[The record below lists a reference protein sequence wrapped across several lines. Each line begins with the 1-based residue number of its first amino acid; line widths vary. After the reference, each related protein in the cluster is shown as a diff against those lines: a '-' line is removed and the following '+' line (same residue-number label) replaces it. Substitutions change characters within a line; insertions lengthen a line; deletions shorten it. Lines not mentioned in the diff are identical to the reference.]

1 MWSLTDKDGS
11 MEMRKVF
18 VDTLDALMKEDSR
31 IVALEADLG
40 GASGFSKLKK
50 EHPDQFINVGIAE
63 ANMMGI
69 AAGLSMR
76 GRVPFVH
83 TFAPFAVRRACDQIF
98 LEGAYAG
105 NTINIYGSDPGAC
118 AAQNGGTH
126 TTLEDMAIM
135 RAIPTVEVYDPA
147 DGVQL
152 RWLIRQLAGRK
163 GVHYIRAAR
172 KGMPDI
178 YAADSDFQIGKGNVL
193 RTGKDVLVVA
203 AGLGLKLA
211 LTAAEQLKEEGIDV
225 GVIDMFTIAP
235 LDTELLKEQI
245 PGKKL
250 VVTVEN
256 HGITNGL
263 GSAVAEVMAEE
274 GYGTK
279 LCRIG
284 ARNQFG
290 QVGSQEYL
298 MKQYG
303 LSVENLTDTIKRHL

>member
-1 MWSLTDKDGS
+1 MWSLADKAGS
-11 MEMRKVF
+11 TEMRKVF
-18 VDTLDALMKEDSR
+18 VETLDELMKEDGR
-31 IVALEADLG
+31 VIALEADLG
-40 GASGFSKLKK
+40 GASGFSKLKNS
-50 EHPDQFINVGIAE
+50 HPSQFINVGIAE

-126 TTLEDMAIM
+126 TTLEDIAIM

-152 RWLIRQLAGRK
+152 RWLVRELAGRK

-178 YAADSDFQIGKGNVL
+178 YAEGSSFETGRGCVL
-193 RTGKDVLVVA
+193 REGKDVLLVA

-211 LTAAEQLKEEGIDV
+211 LEAAEQLRAEGIDA

-235 LDTELLKEQI
+235 LDTELLKAQI

-263 GSAVAEVMAEE
+263 GSAVAEVIAGE
-274 GYGTK
+274 GYGVR
-279 LCRIG
+279 LSRIG
-284 ARNQFG
+284 SRNQFG

-298 MKQYG
+298 MKAYG
-303 LSVENLTDTIKRHL
+303 LTVENILDTVKRHL

>member
-1 MWSLTDKDGS
+1 MSEKKAIRAAYG
-11 MEMRKVF
+11 E
-18 VDTLDALMKEDSR
+18 ALADLGKR
-31 IVALEADLG
+31 NKKIVALDADL
-40 GASGFSKLKK
+40 AHATMTQNFADAC
-50 EHPDQFINVGIAE
+50 PDRFFNAGIAE

-126 TTLEDMAIM
+126 TTLEDIAIM

-152 RWLIRQLAGRK
+152 RWLIRELAGRK

-178 YAADSDFQIGKGNVL
+178 YAEGSSFETGKGCVL
-193 RTGKDVLVVA
+193 REGKDVLLVA
-203 AGLGLKLA
+203 AGLGLKLS
-211 LTAAEQLKEEGIDV
+211 LEAAEQLGAEGIDA

-235 LDTELLKEQI
+235 LDTELLKAQI

-263 GSAVAEVMAEE
+263 GSAVAEVIAGE
-274 GYGTK
+274 GYGVR
-279 LCRIG
+279 LSRIG
-284 ARNQFG
+284 SRNQFG

-298 MKQYG
+298 MKAYG
-303 LSVENLTDTIKRHL
+303 LTVENILDTVKRHL

>member
-1 MWSLTDKDGS
+1 MWSLADKAGS
-11 MEMRKVF
+11 TEMRKVF
-18 VDTLDALMKEDSR
+18 VETLDELMKEDGR
-31 IVALEADLG
+31 VIALEADLG
-40 GASGFSKLKK
+40 GASGFSKLKNS
-50 EHPDQFINVGIAE
+50 HPSQFINVGIAE

-76 GRVPFVH
+76 GHVPFVH

-126 TTLEDMAIM
+126 TTLEDIAIM

-147 DGVQL
+147 DGVHL
-152 RWLIRQLAGRK
+152 CWLVRELAGRK

-178 YAADSDFQIGKGNVL
+178 YAEGSSFETGRGCVL
-193 RTGKDVLVVA
+193 REGKDVLLVA

-211 LTAAEQLKEEGIDV
+211 LEAAEQLRAEGIDA

-235 LDTELLKEQI
+235 LDTELLKAQI

-263 GSAVAEVMAEE
+263 GSAVAEVIAGE
-274 GYGTK
+274 GYGVR
-279 LCRIG
+279 LSRIG
-284 ARNQFG
+284 SRNQFG

-298 MKQYG
+298 MKAYG
-303 LSVENLTDTIKRHL
+303 LTVENILDTVKRHL

>member
-1 MWSLTDKDGS
+1 MWSLADKDGS
-11 MEMRKVF
+11 TEMRKVF
-18 VDTLDALMKEDSR
+18 VETLDELMKEDGR
-31 IVALEADLG
+31 VIALEADLG
-40 GASGFSKLKK
+40 GASGFSKLKNS
-50 EHPDQFINVGIAE
+50 HPSQFINVGIAE

-126 TTLEDMAIM
+126 TTLEDIAIM

-152 RWLIRQLAGRK
+152 RWLVRELAGRK

-178 YAADSDFQIGKGNVL
+178 YAEGSSFETGRGCVL
-193 RTGKDVLVVA
+193 REGKDVLLVA

-211 LTAAEQLKEEGIDV
+211 LEAAEQLRAEGIDA

-235 LDTELLKEQI
+235 LDTELLKAQI
-245 PGKKL
+245 PEKKL

-263 GSAVAEVMAEE
+263 GSAVAEVIAGE
-274 GYGTK
+274 GYGVR
-279 LCRIG
+279 LSRIG
-284 ARNQFG
+284 SRNQFG

-298 MKQYG
+298 MKAYG
-303 LSVENLTDTIKRHL
+303 LTVENILDTVKRHL

>member
-1 MWSLTDKDGS
+1 MWSLADKDGS
-11 MEMRKVF
+11 TEMRKVF
-18 VDTLDALMKEDSR
+18 VETLDELMKEDGR
-31 IVALEADLG
+31 VIALEADLG
-40 GASGFSKLKK
+40 GASGFSKLKNS
-50 EHPDQFINVGIAE
+50 HPSQFINVGIAE

-126 TTLEDMAIM
+126 TTLEDIAIM

-152 RWLIRQLAGRK
+152 RWLVRELAGRK

-178 YAADSDFQIGKGNVL
+178 YAEGSSFETGRGCVL
-193 RTGKDVLVVA
+193 REGKDVLLVA

-211 LTAAEQLKEEGIDV
+211 LEAAEQLRAEGIDA
-225 GVIDMFTIAP
+225 GVIDVFTIAP
-235 LDTELLKEQI
+235 LDTELLKAQI

-263 GSAVAEVMAEE
+263 GSAVAEVIAGE
-274 GYGTK
+274 GYGVR
-279 LCRIG
+279 LSRIG
-284 ARNQFG
+284 SRNQFG

-298 MKQYG
+298 MKAYG
-303 LSVENLTDTIKRHL
+303 LTVENILDTVKRHL

>member
-1 MWSLTDKDGS
+1 MWSLADKDGS
-11 MEMRKVF
+11 TEMRKVF
-18 VDTLDALMKEDSR
+18 VETLDELMKEDGR
-31 IVALEADLG
+31 VIALEADLG
-40 GASGFSKLKK
+40 GASGFSKLKNS
-50 EHPDQFINVGIAE
+50 HPSQFINVGIAE

-126 TTLEDMAIM
+126 TTLEDIAIM

-152 RWLIRQLAGRK
+152 RWVVRELAGRK

-178 YAADSDFQIGKGNVL
+178 YAEGSSFETGRGCVL
-193 RTGKDVLVVA
+193 REGKDVLLVA

-211 LTAAEQLKEEGIDV
+211 LEAAEQLRAEGIDA

-235 LDTELLKEQI
+235 LDTELLKAQI

-263 GSAVAEVMAEE
+263 GSAVAEVIAGE
-274 GYGTK
+274 GYGVR
-279 LCRIG
+279 LSRIG
-284 ARNQFG
+284 SRNQFG

-298 MKQYG
+298 MKAYG
-303 LSVENLTDTIKRHL
+303 LTVENILDTVKRHL

>member
-1 MWSLTDKDGS
+1 MWSLADKAGS
-11 MEMRKVF
+11 TEMRKVF
-18 VDTLDALMKEDSR
+18 VETLDELMKEDGR
-31 IVALEADLG
+31 VIALEADLG
-40 GASGFSKLKK
+40 GASGFSKLKNS
-50 EHPDQFINVGIAE
+50 HPSQFINVGIAE

-76 GRVPFVH
+76 GHVPFVH

-126 TTLEDMAIM
+126 TTLEDIAIM

-152 RWLIRQLAGRK
+152 RWLIRELAGRK

-178 YAADSDFQIGKGNVL
+178 YAEGSSFETGRGCVL
-193 RTGKDVLVVA
+193 REGKDVLLVA

-211 LTAAEQLKEEGIDV
+211 LEAAEQLRAEGIDA

-235 LDTELLKEQI
+235 LDTELLKAQI

-263 GSAVAEVMAEE
+263 GSAVAEVIAGE
-274 GYGTK
+274 GYGVR
-279 LCRIG
+279 LSRIG
-284 ARNQFG
+284 SRNQFG

-298 MKQYG
+298 MKAYG
-303 LSVENLTDTIKRHL
+303 LTVENILDTVKRHL

>member
-1 MWSLTDKDGS
+1 MWSLADKAGS
-11 MEMRKVF
+11 TEMRKVF
-18 VDTLDALMKEDSR
+18 VETLDELMKEDGR
-31 IVALEADLG
+31 VIALEADLG
-40 GASGFSKLKK
+40 GASGFSKLKNS
-50 EHPDQFINVGIAE
+50 HPSQFINVGIAE

-126 TTLEDMAIM
+126 TTLEDIAIM

-152 RWLIRQLAGRK
+152 RWLIRELAGRK

-178 YAADSDFQIGKGNVL
+178 YAEDSSFETGRGCVL
-193 RTGKDVLVVA
+193 REGKDVLLVA

-211 LTAAEQLKEEGIDV
+211 LEAAEQLRAEGIDA

-235 LDTELLKEQI
+235 LDTELLKAQI

-263 GSAVAEVMAEE
+263 GSAVAEVIAGE
-274 GYGTK
+274 GYGVR
-279 LCRIG
+279 LSRIG
-284 ARNQFG
+284 SRNQFG

-298 MKQYG
+298 MKAYE
-303 LSVENLTDTIKRHL
+303 LTVENILDTVKRHL

>member
-1 MWSLTDKDGS
+1 MWSLADKAGS
-11 MEMRKVF
+11 TEMRKVF
-18 VDTLDALMKEDSR
+18 VETLDELMKEDGR
-31 IVALEADLG
+31 VIALEADLG
-40 GASGFSKLKK
+40 GASGFSKLKNS
-50 EHPDQFINVGIAE
+50 HPSQFINVGIAE

-126 TTLEDMAIM
+126 TTLEDIAIM

-152 RWLIRQLAGRK
+152 RWLIRELAGRK

-178 YAADSDFQIGKGNVL
+178 YAEGSSFETGRGCVL
-193 RTGKDVLVVA
+193 REGKDVLLVA

-211 LTAAEQLKEEGIDV
+211 LEAAEQLRAEGIDA

-235 LDTELLKEQI
+235 LDTELLKAQI
-245 PGKKL
+245 PGKNL

-263 GSAVAEVMAEE
+263 GSAVAEVIAGE
-274 GYGTK
+274 GYGVR
-279 LCRIG
+279 LSRIG
-284 ARNQFG
+284 SRNQFG

-298 MKQYG
+298 MKAYG
-303 LSVENLTDTIKRHL
+303 LTVENILDTVKRHL

>member
-1 MWSLTDKDGS
+1 MWSLADKAGS
-11 MEMRKVF
+11 TEMRKVF
-18 VDTLDALMKEDSR
+18 VETLDELMKEDGR
-31 IVALEADLG
+31 VIALEADLG
-40 GASGFSKLKK
+40 GASGFSKLKNS
-50 EHPDQFINVGIAE
+50 HPSQFINVGIAE

-126 TTLEDMAIM
+126 TTLEDIAIM

-152 RWLIRQLAGRK
+152 RWLIRELAGRK

-178 YAADSDFQIGKGNVL
+178 YAEGSSFETGRGCVL
-193 RTGKDVLVVA
+193 REGKDVLLVA

-211 LTAAEQLKEEGIDV
+211 LEAAEQLRAEGIDA

-235 LDTELLKEQI
+235 LDTELLKAQI

-263 GSAVAEVMAEE
+263 GSAVAEVIAGE
-274 GYGTK
+274 GYGVR
-279 LCRIG
+279 LSRIG
-284 ARNQFG
+284 SRNQFG

-298 MKQYG
+298 MKAYE
-303 LSVENLTDTIKRHL
+303 LTVENILDTVKRHL

>member
-1 MWSLTDKDGS
+1 MWSLADKAGS
-11 MEMRKVF
+11 TEMRKVF
-18 VDTLDALMKEDSR
+18 VETLDELMKEDGR
-31 IVALEADLG
+31 VIALEADLG
-40 GASGFSKLKK
+40 GASGFSKLKNS
-50 EHPDQFINVGIAE
+50 HPSQFINVGIAE

-126 TTLEDMAIM
+126 TTLEDIAIL

-152 RWLIRQLAGRK
+152 RWLIRELAGRK

-178 YAADSDFQIGKGNVL
+178 YAEGSSFETGRGCVL
-193 RTGKDVLVVA
+193 REGKDVLLVA

-211 LTAAEQLKEEGIDV
+211 LEAAEQLRAEGIDA

-235 LDTELLKEQI
+235 LDTELLKAQI

-263 GSAVAEVMAEE
+263 GSAVAEVIAGE
-274 GYGTK
+274 GYGVR
-279 LCRIG
+279 LSRIG
-284 ARNQFG
+284 SRNQFG

-298 MKQYG
+298 MKAYG
-303 LSVENLTDTIKRHL
+303 LTVENILDTVKRHL

>member
-1 MWSLTDKDGS
+1 MWTLADKDGS
-11 MEMRKVF
+11 VEMRKVF
-18 VDTLDALMKEDSR
+18 VETLDALMKEDSR
-31 IVALEADLG
+31 VIALEADLG

-50 EHPDQFINVGIAE
+50 THPEQFINVGIAE

-126 TTLEDMAIM
+126 TTLEDIAIM

-152 RWLIRQLAGRK
+152 RWLIRELAGKK

-178 YAADSDFQIGKGNVL
+178 YADGSDFQIGKGNLL
-193 RTGKDVLVVA
+193 REGKDVLIVA
-203 AGLGLKLA
+203 AGLGLKLS
-211 LTAAEQLKEEGIDV
+211 LTAAERLEAEGISA

-263 GSAVAEVMAEE
+263 GSAAAEVMAEE
-274 GYGTK
+274 GYGIR

-284 ARNQFG
+284 SRNQFG

-298 MKQYG
+298 MKAYG
-303 LSVENLTDTIKRHL
+303 LTVENIVDTVKRHL

>member
-1 MWSLTDKDGS
+1 
-11 MEMRKVF
+11 
-18 VDTLDALMKEDSR
+18 
-31 IVALEADLG
+31 
-40 GASGFSKLKK
+40 
-50 EHPDQFINVGIAE
+50 
-63 ANMMGI
+63 MMGI

-126 TTLEDMAIM
+126 TTLEDIAIM

-152 RWLIRQLAGRK
+152 RWLIRELAGRK

-178 YAADSDFQIGKGNVL
+178 YAEGSSFETGRGCVL
-193 RTGKDVLVVA
+193 REGKDVLLVA

-211 LTAAEQLKEEGIDV
+211 LEAAEQLRAEGIDA

-235 LDTELLKEQI
+235 LDTELLKAQI

-263 GSAVAEVMAEE
+263 GSAVAEVIAGE
-274 GYGTK
+274 GYGVR
-279 LCRIG
+279 LSRIG
-284 ARNQFG
+284 SRNQFG

-298 MKQYG
+298 MKAYG
-303 LSVENLTDTIKRHL
+303 LTVENILDTVKRHL

>member
-1 MWSLTDKDGS
+1 MWSLADKAGS
-11 MEMRKVF
+11 TEMRKVF
-18 VDTLDALMKEDSR
+18 VEPLDELMKEDGR
-31 IVALEADLG
+31 VIALEADLG
-40 GASGFSKLKK
+40 GAAGFSKLKNS
-50 EHPDQFINVGIAE
+50 HPSQFINVGIAE

-126 TTLEDMAIM
+126 TTLEDIAIM

-152 RWLIRQLAGRK
+152 RWLIRELAGRK

-178 YAADSDFQIGKGNVL
+178 YAEGSSFETGRGCVL
-193 RTGKDVLVVA
+193 REGKDVLLVA

-211 LTAAEQLKEEGIDV
+211 LEAAEQLRAEGIDA

-235 LDTELLKEQI
+235 LDTELLKAQI

-263 GSAVAEVMAEE
+263 GSAVAEVVAGE
-274 GYGTK
+274 GYGVR
-279 LCRIG
+279 LSRIG
-284 ARNQFG
+284 SRNQFG

-298 MKQYG
+298 MKAYG
-303 LSVENLTDTIKRHL
+303 LTVENILDTVKRHL